1 MDLTISPVNTKTL
14 TVIDFVKSLTS
25 VCDADDANNAAR
37 FMQKALFE
45 LFWKRSRAKLNH
57 NPHLVT
63 YRNTGHLAAS
73 VLLGTTPYS
82 EMYNRLKELPILGY
96 IKARDERQDD
106 VRFMLMVLKNKMT
119 LMLENCAIDNGLKTV
134 YLYDRDF
141 DVFIDSPCGTLIQ
154 HMAETGFAI

>member
-1 MDLTISPVNTKTL
+1 MDLTISQVNTKTL
-14 TVIDFVKSLTS
+14 TVVDFVKSLS
-25 VCDADDANNAAR
+25 NVCDPDDASNVAR

-63 YRNTGHLAAS
+63 YRNTGHLAAT

-82 EMYNRLKELPILGY
+82 EMFSRLKDLPILGY

-106 VRFMLMVLKNKMT
+106 VRFVLMVLKNKTT
-119 LMLENCAIDNGLKTV
+119 LMLENCAVDNGLKTI
-134 YLYDRDF
+134 YLFDREY
-141 DVFIDSPCGTLIQ
+141 DVFVDSPCGTLIN
-154 HMAETGFAI
+154 HVAEAGFTI